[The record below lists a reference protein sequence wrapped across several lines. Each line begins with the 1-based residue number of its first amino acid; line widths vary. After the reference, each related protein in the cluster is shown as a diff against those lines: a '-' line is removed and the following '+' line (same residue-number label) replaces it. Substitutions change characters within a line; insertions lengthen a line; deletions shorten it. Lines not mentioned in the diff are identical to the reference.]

1 MRALASRCYAHSH
14 YLALLKQRYSN
25 PNANA
30 RRASRLF
37 QLMIVNREAHCD
49 QCATNSNQ
57 KLRHRNWINLC
68 IYGAASVSWHASQ
81 PGQSTSVY
89 QATRFRDVTID
100 RTWIVTS
107 LHYSIIRRWFA
118 SCVARTR
125 TWVGAVTQDI
135 PYTTR
140 KKRYLQRS
148 YVFIEHFMA
157 FNINATRKLHKIA
170 HHHNTW
176 LNSPHQPS
184 LSWKKNRTAILF
196 TVARARFKCVFFI
209 VNQAC
214 HIARR
219 RSESVMK
226 TVNRIIAHV
235 TNYVICAYPAR
246 KWLNFASIFTDHS
259 SAREIILTL
268 HCHQAAT
275 NLDTFCMCLLF
286 LHWYSDYPHGTECFL

>member
-1 MRALASRCYAHSH
+1 MIKWITVVALLASTER
-14 YLALLKQRYSN
+14 KRY
-25 PNANA
+25 
-30 RRASRLF
+30 
-37 QLMIVNREAHCD
+37 
-49 QCATNSNQ
+49 
-57 KLRHRNWINLC
+57 
-68 IYGAASVSWHASQ
+68 SVSWCHNRSH
-81 PGQSTSVY
+81 VDCY
-89 QATRFRDVTID
+89 VTTLLYD
-100 RTWIVTS
+100 QT
-107 LHYSIIRRWFA
+107 IRRWFA
-118 SCVARTR
+118 RTR
-125 TWVGAVTQDI
+125 TWAGAVTQDI

-140 KKRYLQRS
+140 KKTIFTAIICVYRTFYGLQHQCHTKTAQNR
-148 YVFIEHFMA
+148 
-157 FNINATRKLHKIA
+157 T
-170 HHHNTW
+170 
-176 LNSPHQPS
+176 SPQHLTQFTPPAVAG
-184 LSWKKNRTAILF
+184 KKRTAILF

-209 VNQAC
+209 VNQTC

-246 KWLNFASIFTDHS
+246 KWLNFALIFTDHS

>member
-1 MRALASRCYAHSH
+1 MIKWITVVALLASTER
-14 YLALLKQRYSN
+14 KRY
-25 PNANA
+25 
-30 RRASRLF
+30 
-37 QLMIVNREAHCD
+37 
-49 QCATNSNQ
+49 
-57 KLRHRNWINLC
+57 
-68 IYGAASVSWHASQ
+68 SVSWCHNRSH
-81 PGQSTSVY
+81 VDCY
-89 QATRFRDVTID
+89 VTTLLYDGLRRAPREHGRGWVPWRKIF
-100 RTWIVTS
+100 
-107 LHYSIIRRWFA
+107 HIRHE
-118 SCVARTR
+118 
-125 TWVGAVTQDI
+125 
-135 PYTTR
+135 

-184 LSWKKNRTAILF
+184 LEKKRTAILF

-209 VNQAC
+209 VNQTC

-259 SAREIILTL
+259 SAREVILTL

-275 NLDTFCMCLLF
+275 NLDTFCMCL
-286 LHWYSDYPHGTECFL
+286 HWYSDYPHGTECFL